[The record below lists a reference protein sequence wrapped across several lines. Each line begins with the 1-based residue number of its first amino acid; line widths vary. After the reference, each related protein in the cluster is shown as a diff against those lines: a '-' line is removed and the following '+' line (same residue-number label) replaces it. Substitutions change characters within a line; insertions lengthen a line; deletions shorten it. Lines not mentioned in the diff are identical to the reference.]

1 MVVTLP
7 LPLTLSERAN
17 APDELRAAAT
27 FEEYLDF
34 AAECEYNVD
43 FYNNEIISM
52 GQASLPHESLVT
64 RLAYLLVSIFDE
76 QEEYQ
81 VFGSNIK
88 VHVPACVASFNADVT
103 VIKGEPDY
111 LRLPSGKFSSVEI
124 QNPEII
130 VEILSKSTYNYDFG
144 TKLSCYKTLASL
156 KQVLFIDQNKV
167 SVETFVRT
175 NEPQTWLN
183 KHFDSMGNKVVVLDN
198 EILLKDIY
206 KKMKF

>member
-17 APDELRAAAT
+17 APDELRAVAT

-52 GQASLPHESLVT
+52 GQASLPHESLV
-64 RLAYLLVSIFDE
+64 LWLGYIFNSLLID
-76 QEEYQ
+76 QDEYQ
-81 VFGSNIK
+81 AFGSNIK
-88 VHVPACVASFNADVT
+88 VHVPACVASFNADIT

-111 LRLPSGKFSSVEI
+111 LRLPSGKFSTVEI

-130 VEILSKSTYNYDFG
+130 VEILSKSTYNYDLG
-144 TKLSCYKTLASL
+144 TKLSCYKTLESL
-156 KQVLFIDQNKV
+156 KQVLFIDQSKV

-183 KHFDSMGNKVVVLDN
+183 KRFDSMDDKVVVLDS

>member
-1 MVVTLP
+1 MLVTLP

-17 APDELRAAAT
+17 APDELRAVAT

-34 AAECEYNVD
+34 AADCEYNVD

-64 RLAYLLVSIFDE
+64 RLAYLLISIFDE
-76 QEEYQ
+76 KDEYQ
-81 VFGSNIK
+81 VVGSNIK
-88 VHVPACVASFNADVT
+88 IHVPACVASFNADIT
-103 VIKGEPDY
+103 VIKGDPDY

-130 VEILSKSTYNYDFG
+130 VEILSKSTYNYDLG
-144 TKLSCYKTLASL
+144 TKLSCYKTLESL
-156 KQVLFIDQNKV
+156 KQVLFIDLNKV

-183 KHFDSMGNKVVVLDN
+183 KRFDSMDDKVVVLDN

>member
-17 APDELRAAAT
+17 APDELRALAT

-52 GQASLPHESLVT
+52 GQASLPHESLV
-64 RLAYLLVSIFDE
+64 LWLGYIFNSLLID
-76 QEEYQ
+76 QDEYQ
-81 VFGSNIK
+81 AFGSNIK
-88 VHVPACVASFNADVT
+88 VHVPACVASFNADIT

-111 LRLPSGKFSSVEI
+111 LRLPSGKFSTVEI

-130 VEILSKSTYNYDFG
+130 VEILSKSTYNYDLG
-144 TKLSCYKTLASL
+144 TKLSCYKTLESL
-156 KQVLFIDQNKV
+156 KQVLFIDQSKV

-183 KHFDSMGNKVVVLDN
+183 KRFDSMDDKVVVLDS